1 MLLALVLLVSMVATT
16 LANTKPLP
24 VDGRLYDDADAV
36 EPEAVVFADE
46 TLSYRLPNN
55 TRPHAYSVHLTTNV
69 HTQNDF
75 NFTGTVAITLEAIES
90 TRTITLHHRQLTIL
104 SAQLVTVAS
113 TPVSIALAASP
124 VYTEANNQL
133 TFSLAPTAEALVAG
147 QRYVLTIAYSGV
159 LRTDEAGF
167 YRSSYRDSNNNQRWL
182 ATTQFESTD
191 ARHGFP
197 CYDEPA
203 LRARF
208 TIKITHGS
216 QYHAISNMPTIA
228 EPVIR

>member
-1 MLLALVLLVSMVATT
+1 MLLALVLLASTVATT

-24 VDGRLYDDADAV
+24 VDGLLYADAV
-36 EPEAVVFADE
+36 ESKAVALADE
-46 TLSYRLPNN
+46 TVSYRLPNN
-55 TRPHAYSVHLTTNV
+55 TRPIAYSVHLTTNV
-69 HTQNDF
+69 HTQTDF

-104 SAQLVTVAS
+104 SARLETVAT
-113 TPVSIALAASP
+113 TPVSIELAAAP
-124 VYTEANNQL
+124 VYTEANEQL
-133 TFSLAPTAEALVAG
+133 TFSLATSAVTLIAG

-159 LRTDEAGF
+159 LRMDQAGF
-167 YRSSYRDSNNNQRWL
+167 YRSSYRDNDNNQRWL
-182 ATTQFESTD
+182 ATTQFESSD

-203 LRARF
+203 LRALF
-208 TIKITHGS
+208 TIKITHGR
-216 QYHAISNMPTIA
+216 QYHAISNMPTVA